1 MCYSCCNSLQYFRQL
16 RHIVKNEVDEK
27 DRLPHQRPPVGP
39 IESRDAHFVDEKYW
53 LPNRCDPS
61 RKEHHL
67 TQEVRRTLMRQ
78 PVFFVCLG

>member
-39 IESRDAHFVDEKYW
+39 IESRDAHFVDEKY
-53 LPNRCDPS
+53 
-61 RKEHHL
+61 
-67 TQEVRRTLMRQ
+67 
-78 PVFFVCLG
+78 